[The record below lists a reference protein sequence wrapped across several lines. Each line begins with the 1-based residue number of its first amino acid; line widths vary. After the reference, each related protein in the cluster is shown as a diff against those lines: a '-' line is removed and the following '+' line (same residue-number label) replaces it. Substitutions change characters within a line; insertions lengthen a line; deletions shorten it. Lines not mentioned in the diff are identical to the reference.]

1 MPPWVAFDIPPAVF
15 LCGQLLGLNSSNPC
29 PIWVRDLINAI
40 MKGEPNGLAS
50 YILTSAKGKYL

>member
-1 MPPWVAFDIPPAVF
+1 
-15 LCGQLLGLNSSNPC
+15 
-29 PIWVRDLINAI
+29 LINAI